1 MKISLIVLFVLMNLE
16 SFSQLRLPAIF
27 SDHMIL
33 QRDKAVKIW
42 GFAKAG
48 DAVNVIVGTVKGSA
62 RADKNGKWLIILP
75 PFKVGGPYILTIKT
89 KNESKIYSDVL
100 FGEVWLCSGQ
110 SNMQFRVRQAV
121 NAKFDIHRANNPLI
135 RQVGIP
141 NKLSFLPE
149 EFIDS
154 TQWIISTPQ
163 TAGEF
168 TAVGYYFAREIY
180 ERLHVPVGLIYD
192 NWGGSQI
199 ESWISRD
206 AMMTSDDLREYAR
219 QMPAGWDET
228 NARLEKNLK
237 DTLSRKNKGKMPAMD
252 EATILNDGY
261 SFTGWLSSAA
271 PTNWDWI
278 GLPAY
283 RGEGYMAREIQVDS
297 VQAALPSILSLG
309 TSDVRFRF
317 FINGKELKT
326 NGDKNIVFLLDA
338 GTWKPGRNVLLIE
351 IGGQQAPDGAGVGL
365 HGDNSQI
372 CVDFDGEKISLADT
386 KWKMLPNLNKPY
398 HFTRWMNSE
407 GAIIYNAMIHPI
419 IPISLGGVLWY
430 QGEAN
435 TDRAFEYGRTFPL
448 MIDSW
453 RKEWQEEFP
462 FLFVQLASFGSNESS
477 NAVNKWAELREAQT
491 KALGLPKTGMSVT
504 TDIGDPK
511 DVHPKNKQEVGH
523 RLATLALNDVYNIPQ
538 TCIGPVYK
546 SVSFSDGNAVLSFTS
561 TGKGLYTKNKYGM
574 VNGFELAGPDRR
586 FYFAK
591 AFIKDNRVVVSA
603 DSVANPV
610 TVRYGWSD
618 APTDI
623 NLFNVDGFPASP
635 FRTDNWPG
643 ITDSLGFY
651 KLPSH

>member
-338 GTWKPGRNVLLIE
+338 GTR
-351 IGGQQAPDGAGVGL
+351 
-365 HGDNSQI
+365 
-372 CVDFDGEKISLADT
+372 
-386 KWKMLPNLNKPY
+386 
-398 HFTRWMNSE
+398 
-407 GAIIYNAMIHPI
+407 
-419 IPISLGGVLWY
+419 
-430 QGEAN
+430 
-435 TDRAFEYGRTFPL
+435 
-448 MIDSW
+448 
-453 RKEWQEEFP
+453 
-462 FLFVQLASFGSNESS
+462 
-477 NAVNKWAELREAQT
+477 
-491 KALGLPKTGMSVT
+491 
-504 TDIGDPK
+504 
-511 DVHPKNKQEVGH
+511 
-523 RLATLALNDVYNIPQ
+523 
-538 TCIGPVYK
+538 
-546 SVSFSDGNAVLSFTS
+546 
-561 TGKGLYTKNKYGM
+561 
-574 VNGFELAGPDRR
+574 
-586 FYFAK
+586 
-591 AFIKDNRVVVSA
+591 
-603 DSVANPV
+603 
-610 TVRYGWSD
+610 
-618 APTDI
+618 
-623 NLFNVDGFPASP
+623 
-635 FRTDNWPG
+635 
-643 ITDSLGFY
+643 
-651 KLPSH
+651 